1 MKIKNTKRYELS
13 GMEIG
18 FDRRVSVEEAT
29 RHVGKHYTSLTGK
42 PADIKDTVGM
52 IRSRDGGRT
61 ATWGIYDPTGGSPL
75 FYLSGP
81 SKRQK
86 EHIVTQYF
94 ATPEETATLFGALQ
108 RESETAPQD
117 KGLGNLVG
125 SCLAL
130 LKRHV

>member
-1 MKIKNTKRYELS
+1 
-13 GMEIG
+13 
-18 FDRRVSVEEAT
+18 
-29 RHVGKHYTSLTGK
+29 
-42 PADIKDTVGM
+42 M
-52 IRSRDGGRT
+52 IRSRESGKT
-61 ATWGIYDPTGGSPL
+61 ATWGIYDSTGGSLL

-117 KGLGNLVG
+117 NGLGKLVG
-125 SCLAL
+125 SCFAL
-130 LKRHV
+130 LKKHV